1 MEYSYFMSLEGKN
14 ILVTGAAGFI
24 GSSLV
29 KKLLES
35 NVKIIGLDN
44 INDYYSK
51 DLKRARLK
59 EINEKQIT
67 SKGTWFF
74 YEASLENEKEI
85 KFISSKNK
93 FDIVIHLAA
102 TTDAASSFGKF
113 LKIKKNNYENTKLIS
128 DLCVRYKK
136 KLIFISSTSVY
147 GSSNKIMYEDEN
159 NLNPQSPYADIKIS
173 EEKYIQKLNK
183 NNNLKSLILRFG
195 TIVGFSYGMRFHT
208 AVNKF
213 CYQASIGQPLSIWKT
228 SLNQKRPYLGLNDA
242 CRSIEFLIKRD
253 DFNGEKYNVLSKN
266 LSVKNIVE
274 IIKSY
279 KKIKIKFVN
288 NKIMNQ
294 LTYVVSTQKIEKLNF
309 KFSDDLQKLI
319 LEELSYFDNIN
330 SE

>member
-1 MEYSYFMSLEGKN
+1 
-14 ILVTGAAGFI
+14 
-24 GSSLV
+24 
-29 KKLLES
+29 
-35 NVKIIGLDN
+35 
-44 INDYYSK
+44 
-51 DLKRARLK
+51 
-59 EINEKQIT
+59 
-67 SKGTWFF
+67 
-74 YEASLENEKEI
+74 
-85 KFISSKNK
+85 
-93 FDIVIHLAA
+93 
-102 TTDAASSFGKF
+102 
-113 LKIKKNNYENTKLIS
+113 
-128 DLCVRYKK
+128 
-136 KLIFISSTSVY
+136 
-147 GSSNKIMYEDEN
+147 MYEDEN

-195 TIVGFSYGMRFHT
+195 TIVGCSYGMRFHT

-266 LSVKNIVE
+266 LSVKNIIE

-279 KKIKIKFVN
+279 KKIKISFVN

>member
-1 MEYSYFMSLEGKN
+1 MNILITGALGHIGSKLIRHLPKKIKESNFYLIDDLRTQRFMSLIN
-14 ILVTGAAGFI
+14 LPH
-24 GSSLV
+24 SSNFKFYDETIS
-29 KKLLES
+29 KKLIT
-35 NVKIIGLDN
+35 NIIKKIH
-44 INDYYSK
+44 
-51 DLKRARLK
+51 
-59 EINEKQIT
+59 
-67 SKGTWFF
+67 
-74 YEASLENEKEI
+74 
-85 KFISSKNK
+85 
-93 FDIVIHLAA
+93 IVIHLAA

-128 DLCVRYKK
+128 DLCARYKK

-147 GSSNKIMYEDEN
+147 GSSDKIMYEDEN
-159 NLNPQSPYADIKIS
+159 NLNPQSQYADIKIS

-213 CYQASIGQPLSIWKT
+213 CYQASTGQPLSIWKT

-253 DFNGEKYNVLSKN
+253 NFNGEKYNVLSKN
-266 LSVKNIVE
+266 LSVKKIIE

-279 KKIKIKFVN
+279 KKIKINYVN

-294 LTYVVSTQKIEKLNF
+294 LTYVVSTQKIERLNF
-309 KFSDDLQKLI
+309 KFSDDIKKLI

-330 SE
+330 SA

>member
-1 MEYSYFMSLEGKN
+1 MNILITGALGHIGSKLIRHLPKKIKESNFYLIDDLRTQRFMSLIN
-14 ILVTGAAGFI
+14 LPH
-24 GSSLV
+24 SSNFKFYDETIS
-29 KKLLES
+29 KKLIT
-35 NVKIIGLDN
+35 NIIKKIH
-44 INDYYSK
+44 
-51 DLKRARLK
+51 
-59 EINEKQIT
+59 
-67 SKGTWFF
+67 
-74 YEASLENEKEI
+74 
-85 KFISSKNK
+85 
-93 FDIVIHLAA
+93 IVIHLAA

-128 DLCVRYKK
+128 DLCARYKK

-147 GSSNKIMYEDEN
+147 GSSDKIMYEDEN

-213 CYQASIGQPLSIWKT
+213 CYQASTGQPLSIWKT

-253 DFNGEKYNVLSKN
+253 NFNGEKYNVLSKN
-266 LSVKNIVE
+266 LSVKKIIE

-279 KKIKIKFVN
+279 KKIKINYVN

-294 LTYVVSTQKIEKLNF
+294 LTYVVSTRKIEKLNF

-330 SE
+330 SA